1 MFRSEA
7 IGKTAE
13 DNLKG
18 TRPRNGKIILFL
30 SIPNII
36 FELVSE
42 ELTLTVPQFPI
53 LQVYVISNIWP
64 SKTWSLSHFE

>member
-18 TRPRNGKIILFL
+18 IRPRNGKIILFP
-30 SIPNII
+30 SMPNTA
-36 FELVSE
+36 FWLVSE
-42 ELTLTVPQFPI
+42 EFTLTVPQFPV
-53 LQVYVISNIWP
+53 LQTYIIFNIWP
-64 SKTWSLSHFE
+64 SKIWSLSHLE